1 MGENKEGENW
11 QANPSLS
18 GIDPDKMRFLTQMM
32 GEVGGKDPAAA
43 LPFLS
48 ALSGSE
54 TGQKMNFSDNETDL
68 ILQVLMQ
75 RMSAEERSKIDM
87 VRMLSRMIGQ
97 KK

>member
-11 QANPSLS
+11 QSNPSLS
-18 GIDPDKMRFLTQMM
+18 GIDPD
-32 GEVGGKDPAAA
+32 
-43 LPFLS
+43 
-48 ALSGSE
+48 
-54 TGQKMNFSDNETDL
+54 ETDL

>member
-1 MGENKEGENW
+1 MLRER
-11 QANPSLS
+11 A
-18 GIDPDKMRFLTQMM
+18 IFRD
-32 GEVGGKDPAAA
+32 EVILW

>member
-11 QANPSLS
+11 QSNPS
-18 GIDPDKMRFLTQMM
+18 
-32 GEVGGKDPAAA
+32 
-43 LPFLS
+43 LS

>member
-11 QANPSLS
+11 QSNPSLS

-54 TGQKMNFSDNETDL
+54 TGQKMNFSGFVIL
-68 ILQVLMQ
+68 IG
-75 RMSAEERSKIDM
+75 AEW
-87 VRMLSRMIGQ
+87 MIISNQ
-97 KK
+97 LH

>member
-1 MGENKEGENW
+1 MFAKNRN
-11 QANPSLS
+11 NLV
-18 GIDPDKMRFLTQMM
+18 D
-32 GEVGGKDPAAA
+32 
-43 LPFLS
+43 
-48 ALSGSE
+48 